1 MPEGVAARTN
11 RKADLSAAMREK
23 RPLEH
28 YVIPIDQ
35 RVKKLLLM
43 FVSDYPT
50 YSDAARAVGLNRDT
64 IARYLEGN
72 SAVAAYAFQRIAQS
86 LLSSHGKEEID
97 LVVGKDGVE
106 QILADA
112 VRKNGAVT
120 DHVSYAITPAVREV
134 LDAYARLFVNR
145 AAAARALRI
154 NPRTFAAYFK
164 ATISSFP
171 RDRFWRAIEIL
182 KERGWKESA
191 ALEKFNASSWDEV
204 LVVARKQAP
213 MSQLDD
219 EALQKALIDHIRS
232 GDLKIKTGDR
242 PLFNACRR
250 RYGNLTVALRQAMS
264 AWVAKTTE
272 QIEKKLEAGEMR
284 AARALLDELGEA
296 IRHYMNR
303 AKSAAR
309 IPTLGSSYDWQT
321 EAREYLAAKERSE
334 ERLRGAEARS
344 GLTGGSQALRA
355 NDLYRQLLES
365 IEANRLEEFL
375 SDRRTFLRIKRA
387 FGSVG
392 RALSL
397 ALAAAAAA
405 VESRVRDAM
414 ERGDLQEAVH
424 EVAKLERYLRDFV
437 RWARGPARKR
447 AERVVWRREVDK
459 YVELR
464 NRMKSQILEA
474 RHLFRLDTDEELRVR
489 FHHLRDYRSYLPEDD
504 YALGELLFH
513 PVYGFGRVINEEG
526 RGRMT
531 VLFQPS
537 RERVTLVRN
546 L

>member
-1 MPEGVAARTN
+1 
-11 RKADLSAAMREK
+11 MREK
-23 RPLEH
+23 RPLEQF
-28 YVIPIDQ
+28 VIPIDQ

-43 FVSDYPT
+43 FVSHYPT

-72 SAVAAYAFQRIAQS
+72 SAVAAYAFHRIAQS
-86 LLSSHGKEEID
+86 LLSKHGQEQID
-97 LVVGKDGVE
+97 EVLGKDGVE
-106 QILADA
+106 RILADA
-112 VRKNGAVT
+112 VKKNGAVT
-120 DHVSYAITPAVREV
+120 DHVSYAITPPVREV

-182 KERGWKESA
+182 KERGWREST
-191 ALEKFNASSWDEV
+191 ALSKYNGSTWDEI

-213 MSQLDD
+213 MSRLDD
-219 EALQKALIDHIRS
+219 DALQKALIDHIRS

-250 RYGNLTVALRQAMS
+250 RYGNLTVALREAMS
-264 AWVAKTTE
+264 AWVAKTAE

-284 AARALLDELGEA
+284 AARTLLDDLGEA

-309 IPTLGSSYDWQT
+309 IPTLGSSYDWQG
-321 EAREYLAAKERSE
+321 EAREYLAAKERAE

-344 GLTGGSQALRA
+344 GLAGGSQGSLALRA
-355 NDLYRQLLES
+355 NDLYRQLLEAM
-365 IEANRLEEFL
+365 EENRLEEFL
-375 SDRRTFLRIKRA
+375 ADRKTFFQVKRA
-387 FGSVG
+387 FGNVG

-405 VESRVRDAM
+405 VESRVREAM
-414 ERGDLQEAVH
+414 ERGDLQEAVQ
-424 EVAKLERYLRDFV
+424 EVAQLERYLRDFV

-459 YVELR
+459 YIELR
-464 NRMKSQILEA
+464 NRLKSQILEA
-474 RHLFRLDTDEELRVR
+474 RHLFRLDTNEELRVR
-489 FHHLRDYRSYLPEDD
+489 FHHLREYRSYLPEDH

-513 PVYGFGRVINEEG
+513 PVYGFGRVIGEEG
-526 RGRMT
+526 RGRIT
-531 VLFQPS
+531 VLFQPTK
-537 RERVTLVRN
+537 ERVTLVRN